1 MIFLIEKTLPIFSH
15 EPATST
21 LTRVGAI
28 LYYGK
33 IVGTPKNKKS
43 PRKIPGFFVSAFE
56 TGASVK
62 VGALFSISRNTS

>member
-1 MIFLIEKTLPIFSH
+1 MIFLIEKTLPIFSR

-33 IVGTPKNKKS
+33 IVGTPKNKKAREKS
-43 PRKIPGFFVSAFE
+43 RAF
-56 TGASVK
+56 
-62 VGALFSISRNTS
+62 LFLHSKPAPP